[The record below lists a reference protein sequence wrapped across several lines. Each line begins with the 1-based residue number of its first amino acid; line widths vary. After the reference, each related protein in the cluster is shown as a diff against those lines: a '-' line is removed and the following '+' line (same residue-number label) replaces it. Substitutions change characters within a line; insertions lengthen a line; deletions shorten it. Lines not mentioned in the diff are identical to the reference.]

1 MPKNK
6 LLNSIQDNILEQST
20 SMEEYREQFYDM
32 SLGALKS
39 VADHSNMLVQA
50 IENNPEL
57 QKKLTAS
64 WLQGKIAI
72 MEDYMLTAFGYI
84 MFNEHDDDDEAKQMQ
99 LKEMASLWE
108 NIRKK
113 KEKMGKNYKPAK
125 PGDKDRP
132 SKEAWKRAG
141 S

>member
-1 MPKNK
+1 
-6 LLNSIQDNILEQST
+6 
-20 SMEEYREQFYDM
+20 
-32 SLGALKS
+32 
-39 VADHSNMLVQA
+39 MLVQA

-132 SKEAWKRAG
+132 SKDAWKRAG